1 MKTINIWI
9 IALMDVALLK
19 AGPDQGLA
27 GKPSKAGKDCR
38 HWMGPTIRCPDF
50 DAGK

>member
-9 IALMDVALLK
+9 NVLVDVAILK
-19 AGPDQGLA
+19 AGLDQGLA
-27 GKPSKAGKDCR
+27 GKPSKAGKDCG
-38 HWMGPTIRCPDF
+38 HWMWPTIRCPDF